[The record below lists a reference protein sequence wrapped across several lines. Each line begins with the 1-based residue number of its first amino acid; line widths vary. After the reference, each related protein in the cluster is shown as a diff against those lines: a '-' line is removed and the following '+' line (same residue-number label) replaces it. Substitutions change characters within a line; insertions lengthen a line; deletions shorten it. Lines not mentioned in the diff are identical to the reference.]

1 MNAAPDTPLWVPSA
15 ATIDGAN
22 LTGYLRWLHRTTGL
36 AFAEYPELW
45 RWSSTDLPAF
55 WASIWAYYGLD
66 RVSGYQ
72 EVLADAAMPGARW
85 FTGARLN
92 FAGECLRRGSGDR
105 PALICVAEAGD
116 PEEISWQQLRGE
128 VAAVA
133 ATLRDLGVQPGD
145 RVAAYLPNIPA
156 AVAGLLAAASIGAI
170 WTACSPEFGTPSVLA
185 RFQQAE
191 PVVLIAADGYR
202 YAGQEHD
209 RRSQV
214 TDLVDQLPSVRHVL
228 TVSNLVTE
236 SKLAWRLRPGISQ
249 TAWREAISGPA
260 TLQVADLP
268 FDHPLWILWS
278 SGTTGKPKGIVQG
291 HGGIIV
297 EFSKALGLGADLKP
311 ADRFL
316 FITSTSWMVW
326 NFMIGGLLHGST
338 IVLYDGSP
346 TYPDV
351 NGAWRIADK
360 TRASMVGT
368 GAAYLT
374 AGQKAA
380 ARPGSVL
387 DLTAVRSILQTGSS
401 LPPAGWHWVYEHV
414 TRSAWLQSVCGGT
427 DVCSA
432 LAGGSPL
439 LPVYPDRIQ
448 CPSLGVALA
457 AWDSGGRAL
466 TGQQGELVV
475 TAPMPSMPLY
485 FWNDPD
491 GSRYRASYFEK
502 FPGTWR
508 HGDWVT
514 IEADLSVRVAG
525 RSDST
530 LNRMG
535 VRMGSADIYAI
546 VEQIPEIADS
556 LVVGVDRADGSYF
569 MPLFVVLAEGE
580 QLDDVLRQKLITA
593 IRHNLSPRHV
603 PDAIVA
609 IPAVPR
615 TLTGKK
621 LEVPVKQILQGRPP
635 GEVSS
640 EGSVTHPEMLRWFRH
655 YAPDARP
662 ADTPSATPGSTSAC
676 G

>member
-1 MNAAPDTPLWVPSA
+1 MSAVPDTPLWVPSA
-15 ATIDGAN
+15 ETIDSAN
-22 LTGYLRWLHRTTGL
+22 VTDYLRWLRRTSGL
-36 AFAEYPELW
+36 SFADYGELW
-45 RWSSTDLPAF
+45 CWSSADLPAF

-66 RVSGYQ
+66 HTSSYEQ
-72 EVLADAAMPGARW
+72 VLADTTMPGARW
-85 FTGARLN
+85 FPGARVN
-92 FAGECLRRGSGDR
+92 FARECLRRGTGTR
-105 PALICVAEAGD
+105 PALVHVAEDGG
-116 PEEISWQQLRGE
+116 PQEVSWHQLRGE
-128 VAAVA
+128 VAATA

-156 AVAGLLAAASIGAI
+156 AVVGLLAAASIGAI

-185 RFQQAE
+185 RFQQTA
-191 PVVLIAADGYR
+191 PVVLLAADGYR
-202 YAGQEHD
+202 YAGREYD

-214 TDLVDQLPSVRHVL
+214 ADLVDQLPSVRHVL
-228 TVSNLVTE
+228 TVSNLAAR
-236 SKLAWRLRPGISQ
+236 SRAPWRLRPGVGQ
-249 TAWREAISGPA
+249 TAWPEVVSRPAI
-260 TLQVADLP
+260 LQIADLP

-278 SGTTGKPKGIVQG
+278 SGTTGKPKGIVHG

-316 FITSTSWMVW
+316 FLTSTSWMVW
-326 NFMIGGLLHGST
+326 NFMIGGPLHGCT

-351 NGAWRIADK
+351 DGAWRVAER

-380 ARPGSVL
+380 TRPGSVL

-401 LPPAGWHWVYEHV
+401 LAPAGWRWVYDHV
-414 TRSAWLQSVCGGT
+414 APGTWLQSVCGGT

-448 CPSLGVALA
+448 CPSLGVAMA

-475 TAPMPSMPLY
+475 TAPMPSMPLC
-485 FWNDPD
+485 FWNDPG

-514 IEADLSVRVAG
+514 IAADLSVRVAG

-535 VRMGSADIYAI
+535 VRMGSADIYAV

-556 LVVGVDRADGSYF
+556 LVVGVDRCDGTYF
-569 MPLFVVLAEGE
+569 MPLFVVPAAGE
-580 QLDDVLRQKLITA
+580 ELDDALRRKLATA

-609 IPAVPR
+609 VPAIPR

-621 LEVPVKQILQGRPP
+621 LEVPVKQILQGRTP
-635 GEVSS
+635 GQVSS
-640 EGSVTHPEMLRWFRH
+640 DGSVTHPEMLRWFEQYRS
-655 YAPDARP
+655 DA
-662 ADTPSATPGSTSAC
+662 AMQAG
-676 G
+676 